1 MRQLLAFLFAITFA
15 LQAAPVTALRFS
27 PDGKHLLIS
36 RPRAI
41 EVRAL
46 QPDSMPR
53 KIPCAFEKTM
63 AFAFSADGKTLAV
76 AGGTPGDIG
85 GVHLLEWPSG
95 KVRGKWNVFEDVATC
110 VAFGPSGELAAGG
123 ADHSV
128 VLLDLRREGR
138 VAMRFEGHTKATR
151 GLAFAPNGKSLVSVS
166 ADRTVKLWNAV
177 TGKLERSFG
186 NHLGPVH
193 AVAFRPG
200 AVPSFCVTASDD
212 KTVRVWKPGI
222 GRMVRIVRGHG
233 GAVFAVAFSPDGRR
247 IFSVGQEGTGR
258 ILDED
263 SDKVLHEW
271 KAHDDWV
278 YALAVGP
285 DGKLATGDWRGEVK
299 VWLVKGD
306 MVFMIG
312 E

>member
-1 MRQLLAFLFAITFA
+1 MKFLISFFVAAFA
-15 LQAAPVTALRFS
+15 LQAAPITALRFS

-46 QPDSMPR
+46 QAAAKPR
-53 KIPCAFEKTM
+53 KIPCAFDKVM

-76 AGGTPGDIG
+76 GGGTPGDIG
-85 GVHLLEWPSG
+85 GVHLLDWPSG

-110 VAFGPSGELAAGG
+110 VAFGPKGKLAAGG
-123 ADHSV
+123 ADNSV
-128 VLLDLRREGR
+128 VLLDTRRAGR

-151 GLAFAPNGKSLVSVS
+151 GLAFAPDGKSLVSVS
-166 ADRTVKLWNAV
+166 ADRTVKSWEV
-177 TGKLERSFG
+177 RTSKLERSFG

-200 AVPSFCVTASDD
+200 AAPVFCVTASDD
-212 KTVRVWKPGI
+212 KTVRLWQPTI

-233 GAVFAVAFSPDGRR
+233 GPVFAVAFSPDGRR
-247 IFSVGQEGTGR
+247 IFSIGKEGIGR
-258 ILDED
+258 IIDAD

-285 DGKLATGDWRGEVK
+285 KGRLATGDWRGTVK
-299 VWLVKGD
+299 IWKVKGD
-306 MVFMIG
+306 KAFRQ
-312 E
+312 

>member
-1 MRQLLAFLFAITFA
+1 MKLFVLLFVAVFA
-15 LQAAPVTALRFS
+15 LQSAPVTALRFS
-27 PDGKHLLIS
+27 PNGKHLLIS
-36 RPRAI
+36 RSRAI

-46 QPDSMPR
+46 EVKAKPR
-53 KIPCAFEKTM
+53 IIPCAFDKVM
-63 AFAFSADGKTLAV
+63 ALAFSADGKTFAV

-85 GVHLLEWPSG
+85 GVHLLDWPSG

-110 VAFGPSGELAAGG
+110 VAFGPKGKLAAGG
-123 ADHSV
+123 ADNSV
-128 VLLDLRREGR
+128 VLLDTRRAGR

-151 GLAFAPNGKSLVSVS
+151 GLAFAPDGKSLVSVS
-166 ADRTVKLWNAV
+166 ADRTVKSWEV
-177 TGKLERSFG
+177 RTSKLERSFG

-200 AVPSFCVTASDD
+200 AAPAFCVTASDD
-212 KTVRVWKPGI
+212 KTVRLWQPTI

-233 GAVFAVAFSPDGRR
+233 GPVFAVAFSPDGRR
-247 IFSVGQEGTGR
+247 IFSIGKEG
-258 ILDED
+258 ISHIIDAD

-285 DGKLATGDWRGEVK
+285 NGKLATGDWRGNGK
-299 VWLVKGD
+299 LWTVKGD
-306 MVFMIG
+306 KVFQSN
-312 E
+312 

>member
-1 MRQLLAFLFAITFA
+1 MKILAAIFATAFA

-46 QPDSMPR
+46 QAAAKPR
-53 KIPCAFEKTM
+53 RIPCAFDKVM

-85 GVHLLEWPSG
+85 GVHLLVWPSG
-95 KVRGKWNVFEDVATC
+95 KLRGKWDVFEDVATC
-110 VAFGPSGELAAGG
+110 VAFEASGKLAAGS

-128 VLLDLRREGR
+128 VLLDTRREGR

-151 GLAFAPNGKSLVSVS
+151 GLAFAPGGKSLVTVS
-166 ADRTVKLWNAV
+166 ADRTVKSWEVL
-177 TGKLERSFG
+177 TSKLERSFS

-193 AVAFRPG
+193 AVAFRPR
-200 AVPSFCVTASDD
+200 AAPAFCVTASND
-212 KTVRVWKPGI
+212 KTVRLWQPSI

-233 GAVFAVAFSPDGRR
+233 GSVFAVAFSPDGRR
-247 IFSVGQEGTGR
+247 IFSVGKEGIGR
-258 ILDED
+258 ILDAD

-285 DGKLATGDWRGEVK
+285 DGKLATGDWRGNVK
-299 VWLVKGD
+299 LWIVKGD
-306 MVFMIG
+306 RIFMNG
-312 E
+312 N

>member
-1 MRQLLAFLFAITFA
+1 MKLFITIFVGAFT
-15 LQAAPVTALRFS
+15 LQSAPVTALRFS

-46 QPDSMPR
+46 QADSKPR
-53 KIPCAFEKTM
+53 KIPCAFDKVM
-63 AFAFSADGKTLAV
+63 AFTFSADGKTLAV

-85 GVHLLEWPSG
+85 GVHLLDWPSG
-95 KVRGKWNVFEDVATC
+95 KVRGKWDVFDDVATC
-110 VAFGPSGELAAGG
+110 VAFGLDGKLAAGS

-128 VLLDLRREGR
+128 VMLDLRREGR

-151 GLAFAPNGKSLVSVS
+151 ELAFSPDGKSLVSVS
-166 ADRTVKLWNAV
+166 ADRTVKMWGV
-177 TGKLERSFG
+177 RTSKLERSFG

-200 AVPSFCVTASDD
+200 AAPAFCATASDD
-212 KTVRVWKPGI
+212 KTVRIWQPSI

-233 GAVFAVAFSPDGRR
+233 GPVFAVAFSAEGRR
-247 IFSVGQEGTGR
+247 IFSIGKEGIGR
-258 ILDED
+258 IIDAD
-263 SDKVLHEW
+263 SDKVLHKW

-285 DGKLATGDWRGEVK
+285 NNQLATGDWRGNVK
-299 VWLVKGD
+299 LWTVKGD
-306 MVFMIG
+306 KVFQSN
-312 E
+312 

>member
-1 MRQLLAFLFAITFA
+1 MKLLAAIFATAFA

-27 PDGKHLLIS
+27 PDGKHLIIG

-46 QPDSMPR
+46 QADAKPL
-53 KIPCAFEKTM
+53 KIPCAFDKVM
-63 AFAFSADGKTLAV
+63 AFAFGADGKTLAV

-85 GVHLLEWPSG
+85 GVHLLDWPSG
-95 KVRGKWNVFEDVATC
+95 KVRGKWDVFEDVATC
-110 VAFGPSGELAAGG
+110 VAFGPSGKLAAGG
-123 ADHSV
+123 ADYSV
-128 VLLDLRREGR
+128 VLLDTRRAGR

-151 GLAFAPNGKSLVSVS
+151 GLAFSPDGKSLVSVS
-166 ADRTVKLWNAV
+166 ADHTVKSWNAV
-177 TGKLERSFG
+177 TSKLERSLG

-200 AVPSFCVTASDD
+200 AGPAFCVTASDD
-212 KTVRVWKPGI
+212 KTVRVWQPSI

-233 GAVFAVAFSPDGRR
+233 GPVFAVAFNADGSR
-247 IFSVGQEGTGR
+247 IFSIGQEGVGR
-258 ILDED
+258 ILDAD

-285 DGKLATGDWRGEVK
+285 KGKLATGDWRGEVRL
-299 VWLVKGD
+299 WTVKGD
-306 MVFMIG
+306 KVFQSN
-312 E
+312 

>member
-1 MRQLLAFLFAITFA
+1 MKWLAAIFATAFA

-27 PDGKHLLIS
+27 PDAKYLLIS

-46 QPDSMPR
+46 QADAKPR
-53 KIPCAFEKTM
+53 KIPCAFDKVM

-76 AGGTPGDIG
+76 GGGTPGDIG
-85 GVHLLEWPSG
+85 GVHLLDWPSG

-110 VAFGPSGELAAGG
+110 VAFGPKGKLAAGG
-123 ADHSV
+123 ADNSV
-128 VLLDLRREGR
+128 VLLDTRRAGR

-151 GLAFAPNGKSLVSVS
+151 GLAFAPDGKSLVSVS
-166 ADRTVKLWNAV
+166 ADRTVKSWEV
-177 TGKLERSFG
+177 RTSKLERSFG

-200 AVPSFCVTASDD
+200 AAPAFCVTASDD
-212 KTVRVWKPGI
+212 KTVRLWQPTI

-233 GAVFAVAFSPDGRR
+233 GPVFAVVFSPDGRR
-247 IFSVGQEGTGR
+247 IFSIGKEGIGR
-258 ILDED
+258 IIDAD

-285 DGKLATGDWRGEVK
+285 KGRLATGDWRGTVK
-299 VWLVKGD
+299 IWKVKGD
-306 MVFMIG
+306 KVFRR
-312 E
+312 